1 LASTVSAAPQQ
12 DVLRLRDAPAHQA
25 GDRFHGLHV
34 SPAGNSDDMLLN
46 IAPQTRREYDVNIPA
61 DHPSGTFWYHS
72 HRHGSTAIEVASGA
86 CVRV

>member
-1 LASTVSAAPQQ
+1 
-12 DVLRLRDAPAHQA
+12 
-25 GDRFHGLHV
+25 
-34 SPAGNSDDMLLN
+34 MLLN